1 MISKM
6 KKCVKNNTT
15 LDIKDVE
22 KFNKIIDKGFFKVET
37 VEENLLAFKF
47 EEEEDVDAGNKRV
60 QERNKEVIQTK
71 YKATEGDR
79 TDDK

>member
-1 MISKM
+1 MT
-6 KKCVKNNTT
+6 V
-15 LDIKDVE
+15 DIKDV
-22 KFNKIIDKGFFKVET
+22 KKLNKIIDKGFFKVET